1 MVTPIIPPASV
12 GNLNTTT
19 SLKLPSLNIKFPEIK
34 NSTNV
39 NITTTSVSISSTFP
53 TQPSLHAQ
61 SSLLPKSSLHSF
73 QTSLSA
79 PLSLSS
85 QAISFSSTPS
95 NLVNSSLN
103 TGLQQQQQQQS
114 LTTPVLTLN
123 PQQQQQQ
130 QQQSSTLTLRQT
142 PSLGFSVASTVVTAS
157 ISNPIVAFSKL
168 STPNLGTIS
177 NSVVSSIEQPTGTTG
192 SGKGLSLLGL
202 GGGFTVPTT
211 AVASGGGITMKPF
224 SLSQSLTAATATANT
239 TLTIGNG
246 GLQSGSFNFGLNQQS
261 SSIFANKTNT
271 NQQQQQQ
278 GVMSATQIAAPKP
291 LTNIFN
297 SQPILNQS
305 ANSLGT
311 NLQQQNNAFN
321 PLQTTSVVNKDN
333 NKPSFNLGIGAA
345 TTTQLPPVGIN
356 KDSGFKISLGTNT
369 TNVFNSQQPQMSFG
383 NGLFNQTQQQLPAVT
398 TTTAQPTQSTAF
410 QFSLNKS
417 QGISSMFGG
426 MGQQQPQMQATSS
439 TSFQFSKMAAANTGG
454 GNTLGLTG
462 TNNGGLGLTGTNNGS
477 VGGGMGLTG
486 NMANGGLSLT
496 GNTLGLTGNMATNN
510 GGLGLTGNTL
520 GLTGNTLGLT
530 GNTLGL
536 TGNMATNNGGLSLT
550 GNTLGLT
557 GNMATNNGGLG
568 LTGNTL
574 GLSGTNNGG
583 LGRTGNVG
591 GGMGLTGNM
600 ANGGLGRTGNTPS
613 LTGNMAPNNG
623 GLGLTSNVGGG
634 MGNMANGGLGLTS
647 NKLGQ
652 QQPSFAFG
660 NTNSQQKPQNMLQ
673 SGNAGNP
680 AFNFTMGKQLAE
692 NQTGMF
698 NQNTAS
704 SSFVNQNA
712 HPNGMTQAV
721 PGTPF
726 GGNQSTNQNQ
736 FFQFGNKGTSTNT
749 AGGMFNTNQ
758 SISNQPNSSFQFQ
771 STQPSQSGFNFGTVE
786 TTPSRGV
793 SFSAG
798 KPRQT
803 IQARRRKK

>member
-520 GLTGNTLGLT
+520 GL
-530 GNTLGL
+530 
-536 TGNMATNNGGLSLT
+536 
-550 GNTLGLT
+550 
-557 GNMATNNGGLG
+557 
-568 LTGNTL
+568 
-574 GLSGTNNGG
+574 SGTNNGG

-600 ANGGLGRTGNTPS
+600 ANGGLGLTGNTPS

-634 MGNMANGGLGLTS
+634 MGLTGNMANGGLGLTS